1 MRRLTGEGGARPVAG
16 GAAAAAPAIA
26 RRPGARL
33 REERRWAAL
42 FLLPD
47 MLGVLAFT
55 AFPVIAAA
63 VLSFLDWNL
72 ITDATIVGLDNFREM
87 MGDDAFWR
95 TMAHTVYF
103 TVGTVPT
110 SMALAL
116 VLALAL
122 NRPLRGV
129 TILRTAYFIPVVAPL
144 ISVAMV
150 WRWLYDRDFGLIN
163 YFFDLVGLPA
173 VGWLVDETWAMPSV
187 IVMSIWKSLGY
198 NLVIYLAGLQ
208 SIPRRLYEAAEMDGA
223 NAWQRFW
230 RVTFPLLTPTTFFV
244 MVVSLIS
251 SFQVFGQVYVMTRGG
266 PGDATTTIV
275 YYIYHVAFELFRM
288 GYASALAWMLFAVV
302 FFLTLVQVRFQRR
315 WVYYE

>member
-1 MRRLTGEGGARPVAG
+1 VIGATRELAVGAPGPAPPASRRRSGP
-16 GAAAAAPAIA
+16 
-26 RRPGARL
+26 RL
-33 REERRWAAL
+33 RQEARWAAL
-42 FLLPD
+42 FLAPD
-47 MLGVLAFT
+47 LLGVLAFT
-55 AFPVIAAA
+55 AFPVFAAI

-72 ITDATIVGLDNFREM
+72 ITAARYAGLDNFQELLK
-87 MGDDAFWR
+87 DEVFWR

-110 SMALAL
+110 SMALGL

-129 TILRTAYFIPVVAPL
+129 TFLRTAYFIPVIVPL

-163 YFFDLVGLPA
+163 YFLNLTGLP
-173 VGWLVDETWAMPSV
+173 VIGWLTDRTWAMPAV
-187 IVMSIWKSLGY
+187 ILMSIWKGLGY

-223 NAWQRFW
+223 TAWQRFW
-230 RVTFPLLTPTTFFV
+230 RITFPLLTPTTFFV
-244 MVVSLIS
+244 LVVSIIS
-251 SFQVFGQVYVMTRGG
+251 SFQVFSQVYVMTRGG

-275 YYIYHVAFELFRM
+275 YYIYHVGFELFRM
-288 GYASALAWMLFAVV
+288 GYASALAWTLFIVV
-302 FFLTLVQVRFQRR
+302 FVLTLVQVRTQRR

>member
-1 MRRLTGEGGARPVAG
+1 MAEETVQSLG
-16 GAAAAAPAIA
+16 GAAGLGAPPTAP
-26 RRPGARL
+26 RRRLGARL
-33 REERRWAAL
+33 REERRWALL
-42 FLLPD
+42 FLAPD
-47 MLGVLAFT
+47 MLSVLAFT
-55 AFPVIAAA
+55 AFPVIAAV

-72 ITDATIVGLDNFREM
+72 ITDATFVGLDNFREM
-87 MGDDAFWR
+87 MGDEAFWR
-95 TMAHTVYF
+95 TMGHTVYF

-129 TILRTAYFIPVVAPL
+129 TLLRTAYFIPVVAPL

-163 YFFDLVGLPA
+163 YFFDIVGLPA
-173 VGWLVDETWAMPSV
+173 VGWLTDETWAMPSV
-187 IVMSIWKSLGY
+187 IIMSVWKSLGY

-223 NAWQRFW
+223 NAWRRFW

-251 SFQVFGQVYVMTRGG
+251 SFQVFSQVYVMTRGG

-275 YYIYHVAFELFRM
+275 YHIYHVAFELFRM

-302 FFLTLVQVRFQRR
+302 FVLTLVQVRFQRR

>member
-1 MRRLTGEGGARPVAG
+1 MSGATRELTVGTRGPAPPILRRRAG
-16 GAAAAAPAIA
+16 P
-26 RRPGARL
+26 RL
-33 REERRWAAL
+33 RQEARWAAL
-42 FLLPD
+42 FLAPD

-55 AFPVIAAA
+55 AFPIAAA
-63 VLSFLDWNL
+63 VVLSFLDWNL
-72 ITDATIVGLDNFREM
+72 ITDASYVGLDNFRELVK
-87 MGDDAFWR
+87 DEVFWR
-95 TMAHTVYF
+95 TMGHTVYF

-110 SMALAL
+110 SMALGL

-129 TILRTAYFIPVVAPL
+129 TLLRTAYFIPVIVPL

-163 YFFDLVGLPA
+163 YFLDLAGLP
-173 VGWLVDETWAMPSV
+173 VIGWLTDKTWAMPAV
-187 IVMSIWKSLGY
+187 IIMSIWKGLGY

-223 NAWQRFW
+223 SAWQRFW
-230 RVTFPLLTPTTFFV
+230 RITFPLLTPTTFFV
-244 MVVSLIS
+244 LVVSIIS

-266 PGDATTTIV
+266 PGDATNTIV
-275 YYIYHVAFELFRM
+275 YYIYHVGFELFRM
-288 GYASALAWMLFAVV
+288 GYASSLAWTLFMVV
-302 FFLTLVQVRFQRR
+302 FVLTLLQVRMQRR

>member
-1 MRRLTGEGGARPVAG
+1 VRRRAG
-16 GAAAAAPAIA
+16 S
-26 RRPGARL
+26 RL
-33 REERRWAAL
+33 RQEARWAAF
-42 FLLPD
+42 FLAPD

-55 AFPVIAAA
+55 AFPVLAAI

-72 ITDATIVGLDNFREM
+72 ITDASYVGVDNFRELLK
-87 MGDDAFWR
+87 DEVFWR
-95 TMAHTVYF
+95 TMGHTVYF

-110 SMALAL
+110 SMALGL

-129 TILRTAYFIPVVAPL
+129 TLLRTAYFIPVIVPL

-163 YFFDLVGLPA
+163 YFLNLTGLP
-173 VGWLVDETWAMPSV
+173 VIGWLTDRTWAMPAV
-187 IVMSIWKSLGY
+187 ILMSIWKGLGY

-223 NAWQRFW
+223 TAWQRFW
-230 RVTFPLLTPTTFFV
+230 RITFPLLTPTTFFV
-244 MVVSLIS
+244 LVVSIIS
-251 SFQVFGQVYVMTRGG
+251 SFQVFSQVYVMTRGG

-275 YYIYHVAFELFRM
+275 YYIYHVGFELFRM
-288 GYASALAWMLFAVV
+288 GYASALAWTLFIVV
-302 FFLTLVQVRFQRR
+302 FVLTLVQVRTQRR